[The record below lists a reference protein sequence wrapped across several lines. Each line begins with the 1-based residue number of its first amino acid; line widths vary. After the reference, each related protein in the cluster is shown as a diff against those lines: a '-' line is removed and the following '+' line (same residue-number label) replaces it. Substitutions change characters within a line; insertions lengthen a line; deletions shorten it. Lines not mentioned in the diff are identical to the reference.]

1 MITHRR
7 AAHSLTLFC
16 CKDTFIPCQT
26 QDKET
31 RNSTVMCPL
40 LNQSTEKERSLPS
53 KSTGLE
59 VGAPSLCHGG
69 LIYLPMTTLS
79 HIRGHRCPRPQ
90 AKPLAWLAPVA
101 AAEGGGRRKGQPFA
115 QHPVSDACRDG
126 AALSTQAVLQKQAL
140 EEFRLWYSGVRNSLS
155 ILVFI
160 ILVFTL
166 VTAVVASENARKK
179 KKSKN
184 KTVLADRKVFYLTL
198 PHITYA
204 HLAACC

>member
-31 RNSTVMCPL
+31 RNPHSTVMFPL

-90 AKPLAWLAPVA
+90 AKPLAMAGPS
-101 AAEGGGRRKGQPFA
+101 GCSRRWGQEE
-115 QHPVSDACRDG
+115 G
-126 AALSTQAVLQKQAL
+126 AALCPTSHIWCLQGWSSTEHPSCAAEAGL
-140 EEFRLWYSGVRNSLS
+140 RGVPTM
-155 ILVFI
+155 VFW
-160 ILVFTL
+160 
-166 VTAVVASENARKK
+166 SEK
-179 KKSKN
+179 
-184 KTVLADRKVFYLTL
+184 
-198 PHITYA
+198 
-204 HLAACC
+204 

>member
-115 QHPVSDACRDG
+115 QHPISDACRDG

-179 KKSKN
+179 KK
-184 KTVLADRKVFYLTL
+184 KVKIKQFLQTGRYFILLYHTLLMLT
-198 PHITYA
+198 
-204 HLAACC
+204 

>member
-179 KKSKN
+179 KK
-184 KTVLADRKVFYLTL
+184 KVKIKQFLQTGRYFILLYHTLLMLT
-198 PHITYA
+198 
-204 HLAACC
+204 